1 MNSTTSKVFGVVV
14 MDCENRSHA
23 DKIATLLRESFPHR
37 AYCSSDKPQIGFSM
51 MVKAESL
58 TSIGNAISTAL
69 RKARIVFAQD
79 WAWLDKDGKL
89 SHEPQPYEQFQPPI
103 L

>member
-1 MNSTTSKVFGVVV
+1 MDSTISKVFCVIV

-23 DKIATLLRESFPHR
+23 GKIATLLRESFPHR

-51 MVKAESL
+51 IVKAESL
-58 TSIGNAISTAL
+58 TSILNAISTAL
-69 RKARIVFAQD
+69 RKARVVFAQD
-79 WAWLDKDGKL
+79 WAWLDKDGEL

>member
-1 MNSTTSKVFGVVV
+1 
-14 MDCENRSHA
+14 
-23 DKIATLLRESFPHR
+23 
-37 AYCSSDKPQIGFSM
+37 M

-58 TSIGNAISTAL
+58 TSILNAISPAL
-69 RKARIVFAQD
+69 RKARAVFAQD

-89 SHEPQPYEQFQPPI
+89 AHEPQPYEHFEPPI

>member
-1 MNSTTSKVFGVVV
+1 MNSTTSKVFGVIV
-14 MDCENRSHA
+14 MNCENQSHA
-23 DKIATLLRESFPHR
+23 DNIATLLRESFPHR
-37 AYCSSDKPQIGFSM
+37 AYCSSDKSQIGFSM

-58 TSIGNAISTAL
+58 TSILNAISPAL
-69 RKARIVFAQD
+69 RKARVVFAQD

-89 SHEPQPYEQFQPPI
+89 SHKPPPYEHFEPPI